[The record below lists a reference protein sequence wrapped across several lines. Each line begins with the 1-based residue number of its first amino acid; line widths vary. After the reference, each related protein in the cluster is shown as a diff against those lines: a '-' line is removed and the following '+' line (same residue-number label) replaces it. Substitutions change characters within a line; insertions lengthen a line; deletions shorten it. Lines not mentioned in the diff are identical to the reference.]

1 MDHTHRRKR
10 RVDPAVSGWTVTS
23 GAGPSLPS
31 QVRFL
36 VKPIVVVMA
45 RAPSSEGKSRLI
57 RELRTADGVGLR
69 TALLRDTL
77 AAVAP
82 IDAQKAVLYTPMD
95 GEAEI
100 QYMTPFDAI
109 FLAQRGATLGERMK
123 NGASELLARGFGR
136 VVLIGADLPT
146 LPAVVV
152 IDALERLARR
162 PNSLVLG
169 PAEDGGYYL
178 IGVTHVHSELFADTP
193 WGTADVLRRTQEAAA
208 ALRLTVE
215 LLPRWYDVDFPADL
229 ERIREQAHEG
239 APVANHTRAWLRRG
253 SEPPRIVNGENQ

>member
-1 MDHTHRRKR
+1 M
-10 RVDPAVSGWTVTS
+10 
-23 GAGPSLPS
+23 
-31 QVRFL
+31 
-36 VKPIVVVMA
+36 KPVVVVMA

-82 IDAQKAVLYTPMD
+82 IDAQKAVLYTPLD

-100 QYMTPFDAI
+100 QRMTPFDAI
-109 FLAQRGATLGERMK
+109 FLAQRGATLGERMR

-136 VVLIGADLPT
+136 VVLVGADLPT
-146 LPAVVV
+146 LPAAFVM
-152 IDALERLARR
+152 DALERLERR
-162 PNSLVLG
+162 PKSLVLG

-178 IGVTHVHSELFADTP
+178 VGVTHVHNEIFDGIP
-193 WGTADVLRRTQEAAA
+193 WGTADVLRQTQKAAD

-215 LLPRWYDVDFPADL
+215 LLPRWYDVDIPADL
-229 ERIREQAHEG
+229 ERARQQTHEG
-239 APVANHTRAWLRRG
+239 DPVANYTRAWLEAAPATLHA
-253 SEPPRIVNGENQ
+253 SSKGESR